1 MKDTIITSNTYNPY
15 RIISY
20 RDNFNKCFFLLIYY
34 NSEYRYIYIK
44 IHINPRSKIPRQKE
58 GNMFYGRLEKINIEL
73 LNIKSDLLN
82 SNFTQSAIADCV
94 LEGIPEIIQLIEA
107 MDNVGYSDSM
117 YKKTYAMV
125 NSFISLVDGTRL
137 LTNFK
142 VIRHHLEMF
151 TLE

>member
-1 MKDTIITSNTYNPY
+1 
-15 RIISY
+15 
-20 RDNFNKCFFLLIYY
+20 
-34 NSEYRYIYIK
+34 
-44 IHINPRSKIPRQKE
+44 
-58 GNMFYGRLEKINIEL
+58 MFYGRLEKINIEL

-82 SNFTQSAIADCV
+82 NNFTQSAIADCV
-94 LEGIPEIIQLIEA
+94 LEGIPEIINLIEA
-107 MDNVGYSDSM
+107 MDNVGFSDNM
-117 YKKTYAMV
+117 YKKLYAMA